1 MKRIL
6 ATLALVVAL
15 ALPGLAQAEVNGVY
29 FAPKFLMS
37 IQDTGNISRPYSDM
51 TDESYSQFT
60 LGGALAVGYDFYPQQ
75 QIPLRAEIEFA
86 LRGNSKKS
94 WDSTLVD
101 GGDRYD
107 VTTKGLW
114 NTSTLFLNLYY
125 DIQTGTPFVP
135 YIGAGAG
142 LAFNYV
148 EYTGH
153 ASDGVDTMRGS
164 ASDNFTNFAWNVG
177 AGVAYNFN
185 ENFAVDLGYRFMMMG
200 YNEVSVGD
208 THISNQPYNNEFMLG
223 LRFTF

>member
-6 ATLALVVAL
+6 AVLALVAVL
-15 ALPGLAQAEVNGVY
+15 VLPGMAQAEVNGFY

-37 IQDTGNISRPYSDM
+37 IQDTGSMSRDLPGVTGSDI
-51 TDESYSQFT
+51 DSYSQFT
-60 LGGALAVGYDFYPQQ
+60 LGGALAIGYDFYPQQ

-86 LRGNSKKS
+86 LRGNSETD
-94 WDSTLVD
+94 WDVRTVD
-101 GGDRYD
+101 GPGS
-107 VTTKGLW
+107 VKGLW

-148 EYTGH
+148 EYSGEG
-153 ASDGVDTMRGS
+153 AMGGS
-164 ASDNFTNFAWNVG
+164 MSENFTNFAWNVG

-200 YNEVSVGD
+200 YNEVSSGAYK
-208 THISNQPYNNEFMLG
+208 ISNQPYNNEFMLG

>member
-86 LRGNSKKS
+86 LRGNSEKS
-94 WDSTLVD
+94 WDSHFY
-101 GGDRYD
+101 GESIS
-107 VTTKGLW
+107 TKGLW

-148 EYTGH
+148 EYTVHNNTTGAH
-153 ASDGVDTMRGS
+153 GS

-200 YNEVSVGD
+200 YNEVDSS
-208 THISNQPYNNEFMLG
+208 ISNQPYNNEFMLG

>member
-86 LRGNSKKS
+86 LRGNSEKS
-94 WDSTLVD
+94 WDSEF
-101 GGDRYD
+101 GGSG
-107 VTTKGLW
+107 VSTKGLW
-114 NTSTLFLNLYY
+114 NTSTLLLNLYY
-125 DIQTGTPFVP
+125 DIQTDTPFVP

-148 EYTGH
+148 EYTVH
-153 ASDGVDTMRGS
+153 SDGFGGS
-164 ASDNFTNFAWNVG
+164 ASENFTNFAWNVG

-200 YNEVSVGD
+200 YNEVSSNGLK
-208 THISNQPYNNEFMLG
+208 ISNQPYNNEFMLG

>member
-86 LRGNSKKS
+86 LRGNSEKS
-94 WDSTLVD
+94 WDSEF
-101 GGDRYD
+101 GGSG
-107 VTTKGLW
+107 VSTKGLW

-125 DIQTGTPFVP
+125 DIQTDTPFVP

-148 EYTGH
+148 EYTVH
-153 ASDGVDTMRGS
+153 SDGFGGS
-164 ASDNFTNFAWNVG
+164 ASEIFTNFAWNVG

-200 YNEVSVGD
+200 YNEVSSNGLK
-208 THISNQPYNNEFMLG
+208 ISNQPYNNEFMLG

>member
-51 TDESYSQFT
+51 TDESYRQFP
-60 LGGALAVGYDFYPQQ
+60 LGGALAIGYDFYPQQ

-86 LRGNSKKS
+86 LRGNSEKS
-94 WDSTLVD
+94 WDSIDPD
-101 GGDRYD
+101 GDFLS
-107 VTTKGLW
+107 TKGLW

-148 EYTGH
+148 EYTVHGGG
-153 ASDGVDTMRGS
+153 DGVS
-164 ASDNFTNFAWNVG
+164 VSDNFTNFAWNVG

-200 YNEVSVGD
+200 YNEISKGGD
-208 THISNQPYNNEFMLG
+208 TISNQPYNNEFMLG

>member
-86 LRGNSKKS
+86 LRRQQRKELGFRVRRFGRQHQG
-94 WDSTLVD
+94 TLEH
-101 GGDRYD
+101 
-107 VTTKGLW
+107 LH
-114 NTSTLFLNLYY
+114 
-125 DIQTGTPFVP
+125 PVP
-135 YIGAGAG
+135 EP
-142 LAFNYV
+142 L
-148 EYTGH
+148 
-153 ASDGVDTMRGS
+153 
-164 ASDNFTNFAWNVG
+164 
-177 AGVAYNFN
+177 
-185 ENFAVDLGYRFMMMG
+185 L
-200 YNEVSVGD
+200 
-208 THISNQPYNNEFMLG
+208 
-223 LRFTF
+223 

>member
-86 LRGNSKKS
+86 LRGNSEKS
-94 WDSTLVD
+94 WDAIDPD
-101 GGDRYD
+101 GDFLS
-107 VTTKGLW
+107 TKGLW

-148 EYTGH
+148 EYTLHGP
-153 ASDGVDTMRGS
+153 DGGGS
-164 ASDNFTNFAWNVG
+164 VSENFTNFAWNVG

-200 YNEVSVGD
+200 YNEISKAGD
-208 THISNQPYNNEFMLG
+208 TISNQPYNNEFMLG

>member
-60 LGGALAVGYDFYPQQ
+60 LGGALAIGYDFYPQQ

-86 LRGNSKKS
+86 LRGNSEKS
-94 WDSTLVD
+94 WDSHFD
-101 GGDRYD
+101 GDSIS
-107 VTTKGLW
+107 TKGLW

-153 ASDGVDTMRGS
+153 NDTTGEHGS
-164 ASDNFTNFAWNVG
+164 VSDNFTNFAWNVG

-200 YNEVSVGD
+200 YNEVDSS
-208 THISNQPYNNEFMLG
+208 ISNQPYNNEFMLG

>member
-60 LGGALAVGYDFYPQQ
+60 LGGALAIGYDFYPQQ

-86 LRGNSKKS
+86 LRGNSEKS
-94 WDSTLVD
+94 WDSIDPD
-101 GGDRYD
+101 GDFLS
-107 VTTKGLW
+107 TKGLW

-148 EYTGH
+148 EYTLHGP
-153 ASDGVDTMRGS
+153 DGGGS
-164 ASDNFTNFAWNVG
+164 VSENFTNFAWNVG

-200 YNEVSVGD
+200 YNEISKGGD
-208 THISNQPYNNEFMLG
+208 TISNQPYNNEFMLG

>member
-37 IQDTGNISRPYSDM
+37 IQDTGMMSRDLPGVTGSDI
-51 TDESYSQFT
+51 DSYSQFT

-86 LRGNSKKS
+86 LRGNSKTD
-94 WDSTLVD
+94 WDVRTVD
-101 GGDRYD
+101 GPGS
-107 VTTKGLW
+107 VKGLW

-125 DIQTGTPFVP
+125 DIQTDTPFVP

-148 EYTGH
+148 EYSG
-153 ASDGVDTMRGS
+153 
-164 ASDNFTNFAWNVG
+164 
-177 AGVAYNFN
+177 
-185 ENFAVDLGYRFMMMG
+185 
-200 YNEVSVGD
+200 
-208 THISNQPYNNEFMLG
+208 
-223 LRFTF
+223 

>member
-29 FAPKFLMS
+29 FAPKFLRS

-60 LGGALAVGYDFYPQQ
+60 LGGALAIGYDFYPQQ

-86 LRGNSKKS
+86 LRGNSEKS
-94 WDSTLVD
+94 WDSIDPD
-101 GGDRYD
+101 GDFLS
-107 VTTKGLW
+107 TKGLW

-148 EYTGH
+148 EYTLHGP
-153 ASDGVDTMRGS
+153 DGGGS
-164 ASDNFTNFAWNVG
+164 VSENFTNFAWNVG

-200 YNEVSVGD
+200 YNEISKGGD
-208 THISNQPYNNEFMLG
+208 TISNQPYNNEFMLG

>member
-60 LGGALAVGYDFYPQQ
+60 LGGALAIGYDFYPQQ

-86 LRGNSKKS
+86 LRGNSEKS
-94 WDSTLVD
+94 WDSHFD
-101 GGDRYD
+101 GDSIS
-107 VTTKGLW
+107 TKGLW

-153 ASDGVDTMRGS
+153 NNTTVEHGS
-164 ASDNFTNFAWNVG
+164 VSDNFTNFAWNVG

-200 YNEVSVGD
+200 YNEVDSS
-208 THISNQPYNNEFMLG
+208 ISNQPYNNEFMLG

>member
-86 LRGNSKKS
+86 LRGNSEKS
-94 WDSTLVD
+94 WDSID
-101 GGDRYD
+101 PKGDFLS
-107 VTTKGLW
+107 TKGLW

-148 EYTGH
+148 EYTVHGGE
-153 ASDGVDTMRGS
+153 DYS
-164 ASDNFTNFAWNVG
+164 ASENFTNFAWNVG

-200 YNEVSVGD
+200 YNEVSIGGSN
-208 THISNQPYNNEFMLG
+208 ISNQPYNNEFMLG

>member
-94 WDSTLVD
+94 WDSTFVD
-101 GGDRYD
+101 GPDRYD
-107 VTTKGLW
+107 VSTKGLW

-153 ASDGVDTMRGS
+153 VSDGVDTMRGS

-200 YNEVSVGD
+200 YNEVSIGGSN
-208 THISNQPYNNEFMLG
+208 ISNQPYNNEFMLG

>member
-60 LGGALAVGYDFYPQQ
+60 LGGALAIGYDFYPQQ

-86 LRGNSKKS
+86 LRGNSEKS
-94 WDSTLVD
+94 WDSVFYDED
-101 GGDRYD
+101 GRNALS
-107 VTTKGLW
+107 VKGLW

-153 ASDGVDTMRGS
+153 GTNAVENYGLSKS
-164 ASDNFTNFAWNVG
+164 ENFTNFAWNVG

-200 YNEVSVGD
+200 YNEVSIGGSN
-208 THISNQPYNNEFMLG
+208 ISNQPYNNEFMLG